1 MNSKLARTRV
11 LIGNWMSLVVG
22 RGLKGWIRNLASV
35 SPAFGSMVVL
45 LAVAGM
51 LSIAGVAISNAIADQ
66 SNQAYVLHVYLADQ
80 ASPDQ
85 VSTLR
90 ARLAAD
96 RRIRE
101 VHAVNREEAL
111 RRELRRPGVA
121 GLVDAAG
128 DNPFPA
134 SLDVTL
140 NSPSA
145 IGAVA
150 DAVGHDPAVNP
161 LYPTSFDRD
170 AYAHLQRLMLTAAGV
185 AAAVLGLLAFVA
197 LTVTANA
204 VRAAA
209 VSRLDEVRVMRL
221 VGAPWWAVRLPFLVE
236 GGLTGAAAGVVA
248 ALVVVA
254 FVLGSLRAGAAVFM
268 EFVPGVGVSTLVLVA
283 GAVIAGGL
291 LLGSG
296 AGAFALRRLPR

>member
-1 MNSKLARTRV
+1 MNPKLARTWVV
-11 LIGNWMSLVVG
+11 LGNWMTLVVG
-22 RGLKGWIRNLASV
+22 RGLKGWVRNLVSI

-51 LSIAGVAISNAIADQ
+51 LGIAGVATTNAVAAQ
-66 SNQAYVLHVYLADQ
+66 SRQAYVLHVYLADQ
-80 ASPDQ
+80 ATPEQ
-85 VSTLR
+85 INTLR
-90 ARLAAD
+90 GRLTED
-96 RRIRE
+96 QR
-101 VHAVNREEAL
+101 VHQVQLVNREEAL

-140 NSPSA
+140 RSPGA
-145 IGAVA
+145 IGSVA
-150 DAVGHDPAVNP
+150 DAVSHDPAVYP

-170 AYAHLQRLMLTAAGV
+170 AYVRLQRLTLTAAAV

-209 VSRLDEVRVMRL
+209 VARLDEVRVMRL
-221 VGAPWWAVRLPFLVE
+221 VGAPWWVVRLPFLVE
-236 GGLTGAAAGVVA
+236 GGLTGAAAGAVA
-248 ALVVVA
+248 AAFVVA
-254 FVLGSLRAGAAVFM
+254 FVLGSLHASTAVFT
-268 EFVPGVGVSTLVLVA
+268 EFVPGVGLSTLAVVA
-283 GAVIAGGL
+283 GSVIGGGL

>member
-1 MNSKLARTRV
+1 MNPRLA
-11 LIGNWMSLVVG
+11 LIGVLLFNWLALVLG
-22 RGLKGWIRNLASV
+22 RGVRGWVRNLVSV

-51 LSIAGVAISNAIADQ
+51 MTIGAVAITNAVAAKSNE
-66 SNQAYVLHVYLADQ
+66 AYVLRVYLADQ
-80 ASPDQ
+80 ATPDQ
-85 VSTLR
+85 VGALR
-90 ARLAAD
+90 TTLAAD
-96 RRIRE
+96 PRVRQVRL
-101 VHAVNREEAL
+101 ASREEAL
-111 RRELRRPGVA
+111 RQELRRPGVA
-121 GLVDAAG
+121 GLVNAAG

-140 NSPSA
+140 TSPSA

-150 DAVGHDPAVNP
+150 ASVSRHPAVDA

-170 AYAHLQRLMLTAAGV
+170 AYAHLQRLMVTAAGV
-185 AAAVLGLLAFVA
+185 AAAVFGLLVFVA

-209 VSRLDEVRVMRL
+209 VARLDEVRVMRL

-248 ALVVVA
+248 AALVAA
-254 FVLGSLRAGAAVFM
+254 FVLGSLRASAAVFT
-268 EFVPGVGVSTLVLVA
+268 EFVPGVGVSTVAVVA
-283 GAVIAGGL
+283 GAVIGGGV
-291 LLGSG
+291 LLGSS